1 MVMKCVNNFTLDA
14 GLCYEKCADNY
25 KEIGPVCWANCHGDY
40 SVDCGTFCSVSQSS
54 CTNILIEMGISV
66 TNLLI
71 QIAKLR
77 PTQVLNSLKDT
88 QKSLAIQ
95 ICNTNYNDNSTYS
108 F

>member
-25 KEIGPVCWANCHGDY
+25 KEIGPVCWANCQGEY
-40 SVDCGTFCSVSQSS
+40 SVDCGAFCSVSKST
-54 CTNILIEMGISV
+54 CTNTLFEMGISV

-95 ICNTNYNDNSTYS
+95 ICNNSNNDNSTIS